1 MVKSPSDH
9 GLSGLN
15 PNSSQQEDIL
25 NNSSLS
31 TDSGVG
37 AGVDE
42 NQSPCDEDEYTD
54 HLFYVEHYGEGY
66 LEDRKRI
73 CSILGLTDSEL
84 DYHTYSF
91 FKYKSEEEVRQMWDD
106 QKEEREEYFSI
117 LRQIEETDW

>member
-1 MVKSPSDH
+1 MVEWPSDH
-9 GLSGLN
+9 HLRGLN
-15 PNSSQQEDIL
+15 PNAPQQEDIL
-25 NNSSLS
+25 NTSLF
-31 TDSGVG
+31 TDSAVG
-37 AGVDE
+37 AGIDE
-42 NQSPCDEDEYTD
+42 NQSPYDEDEYTD

-91 FKYKSEEEVRQMWDD
+91 FMYKSEEEVRKLWDD

-117 LRQIEETDW
+117 LRQIEEMDW